1 MSLLYRHLIAPLT
14 GFIFAF
20 AAMQLHAE
28 SIGDE
33 MYRKFVEEG
42 AIYDDPEVQAY
53 ITRIGRSLVTS
64 AKRDPDDFT
73 FTVIDSPDINAFA
86 TPGGYV
92 YMNRGLL
99 AYLDNEAE
107 LAGVL
112 SHEVAHIT
120 ASHSTE
126 RRTAGIA
133 SKVLSTT
140 VYILTGSGDLADASN
155 MYGTELVSG
164 YGRDQEL
171 EADLHG

>member
-1 MSLLYRHLIAPLT
+1 MQYLTRHLLAPLAVLLLT
-14 GFIFAF
+14 LGAG
-20 AAMQLHAE
+20 QVQAE

-33 MYRKFVEEG
+33 MYRKMVEEG
-42 AIYDDPEVQAY
+42 AVYDDPELQAY

-112 SHEVAHIT
+112 SHEIAHIT
-120 ASHSTE
+120 ANHST
-126 RRTAGIA
+126 
-133 SKVLSTT
+133 
-140 VYILTGSGDLADASN
+140 
-155 MYGTELVSG
+155 
-164 YGRDQEL
+164 
-171 EADLHG
+171 